1 MPLITVLFQ
10 VLLLVVATA
19 ANILT
24 PLLQT
29 RSRLIGTATVIL
41 FVLFVY
47 IHLPELKDLWLATV
61 DRYRQLVSFK

>member
-1 MPLITVLFQ
+1 M
-10 VLLLVVATA
+10 LLLVVATV

-29 RSRLIGTATVIL
+29 RSRLIGTATAIL

-47 IHLPELKDLWLATV
+47 IQLPELKELWLAAA
-61 DRYRQLVSFK
+61 DRFRQLVSFK